1 MSHPQQHI
9 YKFGHFRLDVAE
21 RLLLRD
27 GEVVPLQPKVFDLLL
42 ALVARHGRLVE
53 KEELMTAVWP
63 DTFVEEANIASNISI
78 LRKILS
84 ENGERLIETVP
95 KRGYRFVAEV
105 CELTDEKDRPS
116 IRSNGAGLTINGV
129 DESINAAAAA
139 LDRATAPDGE
149 PGGEAHRRMKRLR
162 LLNYK
167 LMLALAALG
176 VLLVTAGG
184 LLGWYFRPEGAAPI
198 KLAVPLTS
206 YHGFERNP
214 ALSPDGNQVAFSWD
228 GEKQDNFDIYI
239 KLIGS
244 SSHLRLTTNP
254 AEDLRPVW
262 SPDGRTIAFLRRLE
276 RDRNE
281 LMLIPS
287 LGGPERKLTET
298 LIVDYTN
305 ERLPSLA
312 WAPDGHWLVVSHR
325 EGNDI
330 AECLFLV
337 SARTGEKRRLTR
349 PLPNF
354 NGDFKPAFSPNG
366 HTLAFSRLRGLYGS
380 ELYLLSLREDYEP
393 AGEARRL
400 QTGEGWADNPAW
412 TRDGLHILYIATAID
427 KVSGKPRELR
437 MIAVSGGG
445 KPERLTPIEG
455 AISEISLGRHLVYT
469 RSASD
474 VDIWRAEIPPP
485 GGQAARPRLFIS
497 STRYDNLPQYSP
509 DGKKIAFNSTR
520 SGSQEIWIAD
530 ADGSNAFQLTSFGG
544 PLVGYKDWSPDSQ
557 WIVFHARPEGQSDLF
572 IIPAGGGAPKRIT
585 ADPTDDILPSF
596 SRDGRWIY
604 FMSTRS
610 GQVEVWKMP
619 AEGGDAVQIT
629 TEGGRMPFESP
640 DGKTLYFTRLSR
652 EKGIWKMPVQ
662 GGEASQVTG
671 PVNDFSYVG
680 AAEGIFYSAPP
691 DSRRRGLIQFLSFS
705 TGRIRTVVET
715 DRPIAAGL
723 SLSPDKRFLVCA
735 QHNQVGSDLML
746 IENFVAR

>member
-1 MSHPQQHI
+1 MSRQTKPI
-9 YKFGHFRLDVAE
+9 YEFGPYRLDGAE
-21 RLLLRD
+21 RLLTRD
-27 GEVVPLQPKVFDLLL
+27 GEGISLQPKVFDLLL
-42 ALVARHGRLVE
+42 MLVERHGRLLE
-53 KEELMTAVWP
+53 KDELMKAIWP
-63 DTFVEEANIASNISI
+63 DTVVEEANLANNISI
-78 LRKILS
+78 LRKTLS

-105 CELTDEKDRPS
+105 CELTNEEDRPS
-116 IRSNGAGLTINGV
+116 SRSNGAGLAINGM
-129 DESINAAAAA
+129 DEAINAAAAA
-139 LDRATAPDGE
+139 LDRAAAPDVE

-176 VLLVTAGG
+176 ALLVTAGW
-184 LLGWYFRPEGAAPI
+184 LLGRYFRPEGAAPV

-206 YHGFERNP
+206 YPGFERNP

-239 KLIGS
+239 KVIGS

-262 SPDGRTIAFLRRLE
+262 SPDGREIAFIRRID

-281 LMLIPS
+281 LMLIPA

-298 LIVDYTN
+298 LLVDYTN
-305 ERLPSLA
+305 VRLPSLA
-312 WAPDGHWLVVSHR
+312 WSPDGHWLVVSHR

-337 SARTGEKRRLTR
+337 STQTGEKRRLTR

-354 NGDFKPAFSPNG
+354 NGDFKPAFSPDG

-400 QTGEGWADNPAW
+400 QTGEGWAENPAW

-427 KVSGKPRELR
+427 KILGEQRELR

-469 RSASD
+469 RSAGD
-474 VDIWRAEIPPP
+474 LDIWRAEIPPP

-497 STRYDNLPQYSP
+497 STRHDNRPQYSP

-557 WIVFHARPEGQSDLF
+557 RIVFHARPEGQADLF
-572 IIPAGGGAPKRIT
+572 IIQANGGAPKRL
-585 ADPTDDILPSF
+585 TDDPSDDSLPSF
-596 SRDGRWIY
+596 SRDGCWVY

-619 AEGGDAVQIT
+619 AEGGEAVQIT
-629 TEGGRMPFESP
+629 KEGGRMPFESP

-652 EKGIWKMPVQ
+652 EKGIWKVPVQ

-671 PVNDFSYVG
+671 PVYDFSYVVT
-680 AAEGIFYSAPP
+680 AEGIFYSAPP
-691 DSRRRGLIQFLSFS
+691 DSRRRGLIQFLNFS

-715 DRPIAAGL
+715 DRPIAEGL
-723 SLSPDKRFLVCA
+723 SLSPD
-735 QHNQVGSDLML
+735 
-746 IENFVAR
+746 